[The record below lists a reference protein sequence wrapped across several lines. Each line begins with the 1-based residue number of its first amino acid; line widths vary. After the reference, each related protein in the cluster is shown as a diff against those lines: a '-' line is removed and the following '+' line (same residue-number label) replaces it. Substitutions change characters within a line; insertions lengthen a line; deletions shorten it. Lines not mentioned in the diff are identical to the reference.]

1 MNSEYSEKIEQLYLE
16 MYDMLITYAR
26 CSFEEES
33 LAEEAVQETF
43 QIACQKPDKLCK
55 SLNPNG
61 WLVNTL
67 KYTIRNIKRS
77 RENARQLLSN
87 YLIEQME
94 CATFSEDKLSLQL
107 MYDDVSCSEEFKLI
121 KEMAIDGR
129 SHLEMANAR
138 GITVN
143 ACKKRVQRAKEILQ
157 KKMKQDVTKL

>member
-1 MNSEYSEKIEQLYLE
+1 MNPEYSQRIEQLYLE
-16 MYDMLITYAR
+16 MYDRLIIYAR

-43 QIACQKPDKLCK
+43 QIACLKPDKLCE
-55 SLNPNG
+55 SLNPKG

-67 KYTIRNIKRS
+67 KYTILNMKRS

-143 ACKKRVQRAKEILQ
+143 ACKKRVQRAKETLREKI
-157 KKMKQDVTKL
+157 KQDVTK